1 MTGGRG
7 GPKNECRR
15 TRIEED
21 VAERRADVK
30 RWARRSNSPTS
41 GMEAVPIGEP
51 VEDGLPGVNAST
63 AARGVSDIVVV
74 RQHTA
79 GIETPKDRQVRRRRG
94 DPGLTTTTSKDAN
107 PGTVTRWCCRVV
119 RTNRATPLPSGDH
132 LGPLGIKLDAQP
144 LTIATAAI
152 LFHRF
157 FKEADVGGYD
167 VYLIASTTLY
177 LAGKVKDDP
186 LKIRD
191 VINVTHNTLHRGS
204 APLELGDEYWNMRDA
219 IVQAELLI
227 MRMLKFEVTITHPH
241 KDFHFEPSILDYTPQ
256 HIAVAC
262 INLALQCYGMQVPYT
277 DEAEILWYS
286 AFVQDLQK
294 DQLWEIMEK
303 IMEVY
308 DNEPETA

>member
-1 MTGGRG
+1 MDLG
-7 GPKNECRR
+7 
-15 TRIEED
+15 
-21 VAERRADVK
+21 
-30 RWARRSNSPTS
+30 RSNRFSRRMVYGATL
-41 GMEAVPIGEP
+41 AVDWTADDGEIE
-51 VEDGLPGVNAST
+51 VQIL
-63 AARGVSDIVVV
+63 V
-74 RQHTA
+74 R
-79 GIETPKDRQVRRRRG
+79 GIE
-94 DPGLTTTTSKDAN
+94 
-107 PGTVTRWCCRVV
+107 
-119 RTNRATPLPSGDH
+119 
-132 LGPLGIKLDAQP
+132 GIKLDAQP
-144 LTIATAAI
+144 LTIATASI

-241 KDFHFEPSILDYTPQ
+241 KYMFHYLKSLESWFSKEEWSRVPLTKTSFAFLQDFHFEPSILDYTPQ

-286 AFVQDLQK
+286 AFVQDLHK